1 MDGVVCEDGDGIL
14 LACTLY
20 IISMRQVICSQPI
33 LTEGASLTDES
44 TYLSETDKS
53 KVQRLRK

>member
-14 LACTLY
+14 LALH
-20 IISMRQVICSQPI
+20 IIGMRQVICSQPI

-44 TYLSETDKS
+44 TYLSQTDKS